1 MALKI
6 VGSSP
11 IIHPIRKSLR
21 MAEGFSYGMN
31 DRWDLKRAAATPR
44 TLRTEKGVRK
54 MKIERSCGAVVFTRQ
69 GESLLYVIIQSK
81 QGIYG
86 FPKGHMEG
94 AEEEKETALREIAEE
109 TGLTVSLVDGFRTE
123 DAHTFYRDGE
133 TRMKHIVYFLAEYS
147 GQTPKAQ
154 ETELR
159 DIYLMDFDSAMDAFQ
174 FESSKRI
181 LSEAHAFLS
190 RN

>member
-1 MALKI
+1 MK
-6 VGSSP
+6 
-11 IIHPIRKSLR
+11 
-21 MAEGFSYGMN
+21 
-31 DRWDLKRAAATPR
+31 
-44 TLRTEKGVRK
+44 TEK
-54 MKIERSCGAVVFTRQ
+54 SCGAVVFTRQ
-69 GESLLYVIIQSK
+69 EDSLLYVIIQSK

-86 FPKGHMEG
+86 FPKGHVEG
-94 AEEEKETALREIAEE
+94 TEEEKETALREIAEE

-123 DAHTFYRDGE
+123 DAHTFNHRGE
-133 TRMKHIVYFLAEYS
+133 TRMKHIVYFLAQYS

-159 DIYLMDFDSAMDAFQ
+159 SVHLMDFDSAMDAFQ

-181 LSEAHAFLS
+181 LTEAHTFLS